1 LFKAVLGAKKSLN
14 LSLLK
19 TLGLVAVI
27 GGLIITI
34 VEMQQEKVKTLTKE
48 KLLERNY
55 SQESLIE
62 NAQVQLL
69 KNMPAFGFDNM
80 LANWSMLQFIQYYGD
95 GDARKETGYG
105 LSPDFMEIVTK
116 NDPKFVRAYLMM
128 SVPSSVNAGKPER
141 TVEIMNKGLSK
152 LTPDVT
158 DAYFIWLYKGVD
170 ELLFLGDISASKKS
184 YQMAADWAKIAGNEF
199 IEKSARGT
207 VKFLETN
214 PDSRAPRVGAW
225 MLVWLNSQ
233 NEETRKLAKENI
245 EKLGGKLVV
254 LGDNQVMA
262 IPPKD

>member
-1 LFKAVLGAKKSLN
+1 MLGAKKSLN

-27 GGLIITI
+27 GGLMVAM

-55 SQESLIE
+55 SQESRLE
-62 NAQVQLL
+62 NAQVELL

-80 LANWSMLQFIQYYGD
+80 LANWAMLQFIQYYGD
-95 GDARKETGYG
+95 GDARRETGYG

-128 SVPSSVNAGKPER
+128 SVASSLNAGKPER
-141 TVEIMNKGLSK
+141 TIEIMNKGLAK
-152 LTPDVT
+152 LSPDVT
-158 DAYFIWLYKGVD
+158 DAYFVWLYKGVD
-170 ELLFLGDISASKKS
+170 ELLFLGDIPAAKKS
-184 YQMAADWAKIAGNEF
+184 NQMAADWAKIAGNEF

-225 MLVWLNSQ
+225 MLVWINSQ
-233 NEETRKLAKENI
+233 DEETRKLAKENI
-245 EKLGGKLVV
+245 EKLGGKLVINN
-254 LGDNQVMA
+254 NQVMA

>member
-1 LFKAVLGAKKSLN
+1 MLGAKTSLN

-27 GGLIITI
+27 GGLMVAM

-55 SQESLIE
+55 RQESRRE
-62 NAQVQLL
+62 NAQVELL
-69 KNMPAFGFDNM
+69 KNIPSFGFDNM
-80 LANWSMLQFIQYYGD
+80 LANWAMLQFIQYYGD
-95 GDARKETGYG
+95 GDARRETGYG

-128 SVPSSVNAGKPER
+128 SVASSVNAGKPER
-141 TVEIMNKGLSK
+141 TIEIMNKGLAK
-152 LTPDVT
+152 LSPDIN
-158 DAYFIWLYKGVD
+158 DAYFVWLYKGVD
-170 ELLFLGDISASKKS
+170 ELLFLGDIPAAKKS

-225 MLVWLNSQ
+225 MLVWINSQ
-233 NEETRKLAKENI
+233 DEETRKLAKENI

-254 LGDNQVMA
+254 VNNNQVMA

>member
-1 LFKAVLGAKKSLN
+1 MLGAKKSLN

-27 GGLIITI
+27 GGLIMAI

-55 SQESLIE
+55 SQESRLE
-62 NAQVQLL
+62 NAQVELL

-95 GDARKETGYG
+95 GDARRETGYG

-128 SVPSSVNAGKPER
+128 SVASSLNAGKPER

-170 ELLFLGDISASKKS
+170 ELLFLGDIPAAKKS
-184 YQMAADWAKIAGNEF
+184 HQMAADWAKIASNEF

-225 MLVWLNSQ
+225 MLVWINSQ
-233 NEETRKLAKENI
+233 DEETRRLAQENI

-254 LGDNQVMA
+254 VNNQVMA

>member
-1 LFKAVLGAKKSLN
+1 MLGAKTSLN

-27 GGLIITI
+27 GGLMVAM

-55 SQESLIE
+55 SQESRLE
-62 NAQVQLL
+62 NAQVELL
-69 KNMPAFGFDNM
+69 KNIPSFGFDNM
-80 LANWSMLQFIQYYGD
+80 LANWAMLQFIQYYGD
-95 GDARKETGYG
+95 GDARRETGYG

-128 SVPSSVNAGKPER
+128 SVASSVNAGKPER
-141 TVEIMNKGLSK
+141 TIEIMNKGLAK
-152 LTPDVT
+152 LSPDIN
-158 DAYFIWLYKGVD
+158 DAYFVWLYKGVD
-170 ELLFLGDISASKKS
+170 ELLFLGDIPAAKKS
-184 YQMAADWAKIAGNEF
+184 NQMAADWAKIAGNEF

-225 MLVWLNSQ
+225 MLVWINSQ
-233 NEETRKLAKENI
+233 DEETRRLAKENI

-254 LGDNQVMA
+254 VNNNQVMA

>member
-1 LFKAVLGAKKSLN
+1 MLGANKSLH

-19 TLGLVAVI
+19 TLGLIAVI
-27 GGLIITI
+27 GGLIMVI

-55 SQESLIE
+55 AQESRLE
-62 NAQVQLL
+62 NSQVQLF
-69 KNMPAFGFDNM
+69 KNIPSFGFNNM
-80 LANWSMLQFIQYYGD
+80 LANWAMLQFIQYYGD
-95 GDARKETGYG
+95 EDARRETGYG
-105 LSPDFMEIVTK
+105 LSPDFMEIVAK

-128 SVPSSVNAGKPER
+128 SVASSVNAGKPER
-141 TVEIMNKGLSK
+141 TIEIMNKGLSK
-152 LTPDVT
+152 ITPDVT

-170 ELLFLGDISASKKS
+170 ELLFLGDIPAAKKS
-184 YQMAADWAKIAGNEF
+184 YQMAADWAKIASNEF

-225 MLVWLNSQ
+225 MLVWINSQ
-233 NEETRKLAKENI
+233 DEETRRLAQENI

-254 LGDNQVMA
+254 INENQVMA

>member
-1 LFKAVLGAKKSLN
+1 MVSAKKSLN
-14 LSLLK
+14 LSLIK

-27 GGLIITI
+27 GGLIMAV
-34 VEMQQEKVKTLTKE
+34 VEMQEEKVKTLTKE

-55 SQESLIE
+55 RQESRRE
-62 NAQVQLL
+62 NSQVQLL
-69 KNMPAFGFDNM
+69 KNIPSFGFNNM

-105 LSPDFMEIVTK
+105 LSPDFMEVVTK

-128 SVPSSVNAGKPER
+128 SVASSLNAGKPEK

-170 ELLFLGDISASKKS
+170 ELLFLGDIPAAKKS

-207 VKFLETN
+207 VEFLETN

-233 NEETRKLAKENI
+233 DEETRRLARENI
-245 EKLGGKLVV
+245 EKLGGKLVINN
-254 LGDNQVMA
+254 NQVMA

>member
-55 SQESLIE
+55 SQESPIE

>member
-1 LFKAVLGAKKSLN
+1 MLGAKTSLN

-27 GGLIITI
+27 GGLIMVM

-55 SQESLIE
+55 SQESRLE
-62 NAQVQLL
+62 NAQVELL
-69 KNMPAFGFDNM
+69 KNIPSFGFDNM
-80 LANWSMLQFIQYYGD
+80 LANWAMLQFIQYYGD
-95 GDARKETGYG
+95 GDARRETGYG

-128 SVPSSVNAGKPER
+128 SVASSVNAGKPER
-141 TVEIMNKGLSK
+141 TIEIMNKGLAK
-152 LTPDVT
+152 LSPDIN
-158 DAYFIWLYKGVD
+158 DAYFVWLYKGVD
-170 ELLFLGDISASKKS
+170 ELLFLGDIPAAKKS
-184 YQMAADWAKIAGNEF
+184 NQMAADWAKIAGNKF

-225 MLVWLNSQ
+225 MLVWISSQ
-233 NEETRKLAKENI
+233 DEETRRLAKENI

-254 LGDNQVMA
+254 VNNNQVMA

>member
-1 LFKAVLGAKKSLN
+1 MVGAKKSLN

-27 GGLIITI
+27 GGLIMVI

-55 SQESLIE
+55 AQESRLE
-62 NAQVQLL
+62 NSQVQLL
-69 KNMPAFGFDNM
+69 KNIPAFGFDNM

-95 GDARKETGYG
+95 GDARRETGYG

-128 SVPSSVNAGKPER
+128 SVASSLNAGKPER
-141 TVEIMNKGLSK
+141 TIEIMNKGLSK

-170 ELLFLGDISASKKS
+170 ELLFLGDIPAAKKS

-214 PDSRAPRVGAW
+214 PDSRASRVGAW
-225 MLVWLNSQ
+225 MLVWINSKD
-233 NEETRKLAKENI
+233 EETRRLAKENI
-245 EKLGGKLVV
+245 EKLGGKLVINN
-254 LGDNQVMA
+254 NQVMA

>member
-1 LFKAVLGAKKSLN
+1 MVSAKKSLN
-14 LSLLK
+14 LSLIK

-27 GGLIITI
+27 GGLIMAV
-34 VEMQQEKVKTLTKE
+34 VEMQEEKVKTLTKE

-55 SQESLIE
+55 RQESRRE
-62 NAQVQLL
+62 NSQVQLL
-69 KNMPAFGFDNM
+69 KNIPSFGFNNM

-95 GDARKETGYG
+95 GDARRETGYG

-128 SVPSSVNAGKPER
+128 SVASSLNAGKPEK

-170 ELLFLGDISASKKS
+170 ELLFLGDIPAAKKS

-207 VKFLETN
+207 VEFLETN

-233 NEETRKLAKENI
+233 DEETRRLARENI
-245 EKLGGKLVV
+245 EKLGGKLVINN
-254 LGDNQVMA
+254 NQVMA

>member
-1 LFKAVLGAKKSLN
+1 MLYAQKSLN

-27 GGLIITI
+27 GGLIMAI

-55 SQESLIE
+55 AQESRLE
-62 NAQVQLL
+62 NAQVELL
-69 KNMPAFGFDNM
+69 KNIPSFGFDNM

-95 GDARKETGYG
+95 GDARRETGYG

-128 SVPSSVNAGKPER
+128 SVASSVNAGKPER
-141 TVEIMNKGLSK
+141 TIEIMNKGLSK

-158 DAYFIWLYKGVD
+158 DAYFLWLYKGVD
-170 ELLFLGDISASKKS
+170 ELLFLGDIPAAKKS
-184 YQMAADWAKIAGNEF
+184 YQMAGDWAKIAGNEF

-225 MLVWLNSQ
+225 MLVWINSKD
-233 NEETRKLAKENI
+233 EETRRLAKENI
-245 EKLGGKLVV
+245 EKLGGKLVINN
-254 LGDNQVMA
+254 NQVMA

>member
-1 LFKAVLGAKKSLN
+1 MLGAKTSLN

-27 GGLIITI
+27 GGLMVAM

-55 SQESLIE
+55 SQESLLK
-62 NAQVQLL
+62 NAQVELL
-69 KNMPAFGFDNM
+69 KNIPSFGFDNM
-80 LANWSMLQFIQYYGD
+80 LANWAMLQFIQYYGD
-95 GDARKETGYG
+95 GDARRETGYG

-128 SVPSSVNAGKPER
+128 SVASSVNAGKPER
-141 TVEIMNKGLSK
+141 TIEIMNKGLAK
-152 LTPDVT
+152 LSPDIN
-158 DAYFIWLYKGVD
+158 DAYFVWLYKGVD
-170 ELLFLGDISASKKS
+170 ELLFLGDIPAAKKS
-184 YQMAADWAKIAGNEF
+184 NQMAADWAKIAGNEF

-225 MLVWLNSQ
+225 MLVWINSQ
-233 NEETRKLAKENI
+233 DEETRRLAKENI

-254 LGDNQVMA
+254 VNNNQVMA

>member
-1 LFKAVLGAKKSLN
+1 MLGAKTSLN

-27 GGLIITI
+27 GGLMVAM

-55 SQESLIE
+55 RQESRRE
-62 NAQVQLL
+62 NAQVELL
-69 KNMPAFGFDNM
+69 KNIPSFGFDNM
-80 LANWSMLQFIQYYGD
+80 LANWAMLQFIQYYGD
-95 GDARKETGYG
+95 GDARRETGYG

-128 SVPSSVNAGKPER
+128 SVASSVNAGKPER
-141 TVEIMNKGLSK
+141 TIEIMNKGLAK
-152 LTPDVT
+152 LSPDIN
-158 DAYFIWLYKGVD
+158 DAYFVWLYKGVD
-170 ELLFLGDISASKKS
+170 ELLFLGDIPAAKKS

-225 MLVWLNSQ
+225 MLVWINSQ
-233 NEETRKLAKENI
+233 DEETRRLAKENI

-254 LGDNQVMA
+254 VNNNQVMA

>member
-1 LFKAVLGAKKSLN
+1 MLGVKKSLN

-27 GGLIITI
+27 GGLIIAI

-55 SQESLIE
+55 RQESSRE
-62 NAQVQLL
+62 NSQVQLL
-69 KNMPAFGFDNM
+69 KNIPSFGFNNM

-95 GDARKETGYG
+95 GDARRETGYG
-105 LSPDFMEIVTK
+105 LSPDFMEVVTK

-128 SVPSSVNAGKPER
+128 SVASSLNAGKPEK

-170 ELLFLGDISASKKS
+170 ELLFLGDIPAAKKS

-233 NEETRKLAKENI
+233 DEETRRLAKENI

-254 LGDNQVMA
+254 VNNQVMA

>member
-1 LFKAVLGAKKSLN
+1 MLETSRTLP

-19 TLGLVAVI
+19 TLGLVGII
-27 GGLIITI
+27 GGLMTGI
-34 VEMQQEKVKTLTKE
+34 VTMQQEKVKTLTKE

-55 SQESLIE
+55 GQESRLETAQIE
-62 NAQVQLL
+62 LL
-69 KNMPAFGFDNM
+69 KNMPAFGFNNM

-95 GDARKETGYG
+95 VDARRETGYG

-116 NDPKFVRAYLMM
+116 NDPKFIRAYLMM
-128 SVPSSVNAGKPER
+128 SVSSSVNAGKPER
-141 TVEIMNKGLSK
+141 TIEIMNEGLSK
-152 LTPDVT
+152 LTPDIPN
-158 DAYFIWLYKGVD
+158 AYYLWLYKGVD
-170 ELLFLGDISASKKS
+170 ELLFLGDIPAAKNSN
-184 YQMAADWAKIAGNEF
+184 QMAADWAKIAGNEF

-225 MLVWLNSQ
+225 MLVWLNSKD
-233 NEETRKLAKENI
+233 EDTRRIAKENI

-254 LGDNQVMA
+254 VNDNQVMA

>member
-1 LFKAVLGAKKSLN
+1 MLGAKTSLN

-27 GGLIITI
+27 GGLMVAM

-55 SQESLIE
+55 RQESRLE
-62 NAQVQLL
+62 NAQVELL
-69 KNMPAFGFDNM
+69 KNIPSFGFDNM
-80 LANWSMLQFIQYYGD
+80 LANWAMLQFIQYYGD
-95 GDARKETGYG
+95 GDARRETGYG

-128 SVPSSVNAGKPER
+128 SVASSVNAGKPER
-141 TVEIMNKGLSK
+141 TIEIMNKGLAK
-152 LTPDVT
+152 LSPDIN
-158 DAYFIWLYKGVD
+158 DAYFVWLYKGVD
-170 ELLFLGDISASKKS
+170 ELLFLGDITAAKKS
-184 YQMAADWAKIAGNEF
+184 NQMAADWAKIAGNEF

-225 MLVWLNSQ
+225 MLVWINSQ
-233 NEETRKLAKENI
+233 DEETRRLAKENI

-254 LGDNQVMA
+254 VNNNQVMA

>member
-1 LFKAVLGAKKSLN
+1 MLGAKKSLN

-27 GGLIITI
+27 GGLIMVI

-55 SQESLIE
+55 SQESPIE

-95 GDARKETGYG
+95 GDARRETGYS

-128 SVPSSVNAGKPER
+128 SVASSLNAGKPER
-141 TVEIMNKGLSK
+141 TIEIMNKGLSK
-152 LTPDVT
+152 LTPDVI

-170 ELLFLGDISASKKS
+170 ELLFLGDIPAAKKS
-184 YQMAADWAKIAGNEF
+184 YQMAGDWAKIAGNEF

-225 MLVWLNSQ
+225 MLVWINSQ
-233 NEETRKLAKENI
+233 DEETRRLAKENI
-245 EKLGGKLVV
+245 EKLGGKLVINN
-254 LGDNQVMA
+254 NQVMA

>member
-1 LFKAVLGAKKSLN
+1 MLGAKTSLN

-27 GGLIITI
+27 GGLMVAM

-55 SQESLIE
+55 SQESRLE
-62 NAQVQLL
+62 NAQVELL

-80 LANWSMLQFIQYYGD
+80 LANWAMLQFIQYYGD
-95 GDARKETGYG
+95 GDARRETGYG

-128 SVPSSVNAGKPER
+128 SVASSVNAGKPER
-141 TVEIMNKGLSK
+141 TIEIMNKGLAK
-152 LTPDVT
+152 LSPDIN
-158 DAYFIWLYKGVD
+158 DAYFVWLYKGVD
-170 ELLFLGDISASKKS
+170 ELLFLGDIPAAKKS

-225 MLVWLNSQ
+225 MLVWINSQ
-233 NEETRKLAKENI
+233 DEETRRLAKENI

-254 LGDNQVMA
+254 VNNNQVMA

>member
-1 LFKAVLGAKKSLN
+1 MLGAKTSLN

-27 GGLIITI
+27 GGLMVAM

-55 SQESLIE
+55 SQESRLE
-62 NAQVQLL
+62 NAQVELL

-80 LANWSMLQFIQYYGD
+80 LANWAMLQFIQYYGD
-95 GDARKETGYG
+95 GDARRETGYG
-105 LSPDFMEIVTK
+105 LSPDVMEIVTK

-128 SVPSSVNAGKPER
+128 SVASSVNAGKPER
-141 TVEIMNKGLSK
+141 TIEIMNKGLAK
-152 LTPDVT
+152 LSPDIN
-158 DAYFIWLYKGVD
+158 DAYFVWLYKGVD
-170 ELLFLGDISASKKS
+170 ELLFLGDIPAAKKS

-225 MLVWLNSQ
+225 MLVWINSQ
-233 NEETRKLAKENI
+233 DEETRRLAKENI

-254 LGDNQVMA
+254 VNNNQVMA

>member
-27 GGLIITI
+27 GGLIMAI

-55 SQESLIE
+55 IQESRLE
-62 NAQVQLL
+62 NARVELL

-95 GDARKETGYG
+95 GDARRETGYS

-128 SVPSSVNAGKPER
+128 SVASSLNAGKPER
-141 TVEIMNKGLSK
+141 TIEIMNKGLSK

-170 ELLFLGDISASKKS
+170 ELLFLGDIPAAKKS
-184 YQMAADWAKIAGNEF
+184 YQMAGDWAKIAGNEF

-225 MLVWLNSQ
+225 MLVWINSQ
-233 NEETRKLAKENI
+233 DEETRRLAKENI
-245 EKLGGKLVV
+245 EKLGGKLVINN
-254 LGDNQVMA
+254 NQVMA

>member
-1 LFKAVLGAKKSLN
+1 MLGAKTSLN

-27 GGLIITI
+27 GGLMVAM

-55 SQESLIE
+55 SQESRLE
-62 NAQVQLL
+62 NAQVELL
-69 KNMPAFGFDNM
+69 KNMPAFGFNNM
-80 LANWSMLQFIQYYGD
+80 LANWAMLQFIQYYGD
-95 GDARKETGYG
+95 GDTRKETGYG

-128 SVPSSVNAGKPER
+128 SVASSVNAGKPER
-141 TVEIMNKGLSK
+141 TIEIMNKGLAK
-152 LTPDVT
+152 LSPDVT
-158 DAYFIWLYKGVD
+158 DAYFLWLYKGVD
-170 ELLFLGDISASKKS
+170 ELLFLGDIPAAKKS

-225 MLVWLNSQ
+225 MLVWISSQ
-233 NEETRKLAKENI
+233 DEETRRLAKENI

-254 LGDNQVMA
+254 VNNNQVMA

>member
-1 LFKAVLGAKKSLN
+1 MLGAKKTLN

-27 GGLIITI
+27 GGLIIVT

-55 SQESLIE
+55 SQESTIE
-62 NAQVQLL
+62 NAQVELL

-141 TVEIMNKGLSK
+141 TIEIMNKGLSK

-170 ELLFLGDISASKKS
+170 ELLFLGDIPAAKKS

-225 MLVWLNSQ
+225 MLVWINSQ
-233 NEETRKLAKENI
+233 DEETRKLAKENI

>member
-1 LFKAVLGAKKSLN
+1 MLGAKTSLN

-27 GGLIITI
+27 GGLMVAM

-55 SQESLIE
+55 SQESRLE
-62 NAQVQLL
+62 NAQVELL

-80 LANWSMLQFIQYYGD
+80 LANWAMLQFIQYYGD
-95 GDARKETGYG
+95 GDARRETGYG

-128 SVPSSVNAGKPER
+128 SVASSVNAGKPER
-141 TVEIMNKGLSK
+141 TIEIMNKGLAK
-152 LTPDVT
+152 LSPDIN
-158 DAYFIWLYKGVD
+158 DAYFVWLYKGVD
-170 ELLFLGDISASKKS
+170 ELLFLGDIPAAKKS

-225 MLVWLNSQ
+225 MLVWINSQ
-233 NEETRKLAKENI
+233 DEETRKLAKENI

-254 LGDNQVMA
+254 VNNNQVMA

>member
-1 LFKAVLGAKKSLN
+1 MLGAKKTLN

-27 GGLIITI
+27 GGLIIVT

-55 SQESLIE
+55 SQESTIE
-62 NAQVQLL
+62 NAQVELL

-141 TVEIMNKGLSK
+141 TIEIMNKGLSK

-170 ELLFLGDISASKKS
+170 ELLFLGDIPAAKKS

-225 MLVWLNSQ
+225 MLVWINSQ
-233 NEETRKLAKENI
+233 DEETRRLAKENI

>member
-1 LFKAVLGAKKSLN
+1 MVSAKKSLN
-14 LSLLK
+14 LSLIK

-27 GGLIITI
+27 GGLIMAV
-34 VEMQQEKVKTLTKE
+34 VEMQEEKVKTLTKE

-55 SQESLIE
+55 RQESRRE
-62 NAQVQLL
+62 NSQVQLL
-69 KNMPAFGFDNM
+69 KNIPSFGFNNM

-95 GDARKETGYG
+95 GDARRETGYG

-128 SVPSSVNAGKPER
+128 SVASSLNAGKPEK

-170 ELLFLGDISASKKS
+170 ELLFLGDIPAAKKS
-184 YQMAADWAKIAGNEF
+184 NQMAADWAKIAGNEF

-207 VKFLETN
+207 VEFLETN

-233 NEETRKLAKENI
+233 DEETRRLARENI
-245 EKLGGKLVV
+245 EKLGGKLVINN
-254 LGDNQVMA
+254 NQVMA

>member
-1 LFKAVLGAKKSLN
+1 MVGAKKSLN

-27 GGLIITI
+27 GGLIMVI

-55 SQESLIE
+55 SQESRLE
-62 NAQVQLL
+62 SSQVQLL
-69 KNMPAFGFDNM
+69 KNIPAFGFDNM

-95 GDARKETGYG
+95 GDARRETGYG

-128 SVPSSVNAGKPER
+128 SVASSLNAGKPER
-141 TVEIMNKGLSK
+141 TIEIMNKGLSK

-158 DAYFIWLYKGVD
+158 DAYFLWLYKGVD
-170 ELLFLGDISASKKS
+170 ELLFLGDIPAAKKS

-214 PDSRAPRVGAW
+214 PDSRASRVGAW
-225 MLVWLNSQ
+225 MLVWINSKD
-233 NEETRKLAKENI
+233 EETRRLAKENI
-245 EKLGGKLVV
+245 EKLGGKLVINN
-254 LGDNQVMA
+254 NQVMA

>member
-1 LFKAVLGAKKSLN
+1 MLGAKTSLN

-27 GGLIITI
+27 GGLMVAM

-55 SQESLIE
+55 SQESRLE
-62 NAQVQLL
+62 NAQVELL
-69 KNMPAFGFDNM
+69 KNIPSFGFDNM
-80 LANWSMLQFIQYYGD
+80 LANWAMLQFIQYYGD
-95 GDARKETGYG
+95 GDARRETGYG

-128 SVPSSVNAGKPER
+128 SVASSVNAGKPER
-141 TVEIMNKGLSK
+141 TIEIMNKGLAK
-152 LTPDVT
+152 LSPDIN
-158 DAYFIWLYKGVD
+158 DAYFVWLYKGVD
-170 ELLFLGDISASKKS
+170 ELLFLGDIPAAKKS

-225 MLVWLNSQ
+225 MLVWINSQ
-233 NEETRKLAKENI
+233 DEETRKLAKENI

-254 LGDNQVMA
+254 VNNNQVMA

>member
-1 LFKAVLGAKKSLN
+1 MLGVKKSLN

-27 GGLIITI
+27 GGLIIAI

-55 SQESLIE
+55 RQESSRE
-62 NAQVQLL
+62 NSQVQLL
-69 KNMPAFGFDNM
+69 KNIPSFGFNNM

-105 LSPDFMEIVTK
+105 LSPDFMEVVTK

-128 SVPSSVNAGKPER
+128 SVASSLNAGKPEK

-170 ELLFLGDISASKKS
+170 ELLFLGDIPAAKKS
-184 YQMAADWAKIAGNEF
+184 NQMAADWAKIAGNEF

-233 NEETRKLAKENI
+233 DEETRRLAKENI

-254 LGDNQVMA
+254 VNNQVMA

>member
-1 LFKAVLGAKKSLN
+1 MLGAKKSLN

-27 GGLIITI
+27 GGLIMVI

-55 SQESLIE
+55 SQESPIE

-141 TVEIMNKGLSK
+141 TIEIMNKGLSK
-152 LTPDVT
+152 LTPDVI

-170 ELLFLGDISASKKS
+170 ELLFLGDIPAAKKS
-184 YQMAADWAKIAGNEF
+184 YQMAGDWAKIAGNEF

-225 MLVWLNSQ
+225 MLVWINSQ
-233 NEETRKLAKENI
+233 DEETRRLAKENI
-245 EKLGGKLVV
+245 EKLGGKLVINN
-254 LGDNQVMA
+254 NQVMA

>member
-1 LFKAVLGAKKSLN
+1 MVGAKKSLN

-27 GGLIITI
+27 GGLIMAI

-48 KLLERNY
+48 KLLDRNY
-55 SQESLIE
+55 RQESRLE

-69 KNMPAFGFDNM
+69 KNMPSFGFDK
-80 LANWSMLQFIQYYGD
+80 YYGD
-95 GDARKETGYG
+95 VDARRETGYG

-128 SVPSSVNAGKPER
+128 SVASSLNAGKPER
-141 TVEIMNKGLSK
+141 TIEIMNKGLSK

-170 ELLFLGDISASKKS
+170 ELLFLGDIPAAKKS
-184 YQMAADWAKIAGNEF
+184 YQMAADWAKIAGNKF

-225 MLVWLNSQ
+225 MLVWINSQ
-233 NEETRKLAKENI
+233 DEETRRLAKENI
-245 EKLGGKLVV
+245 EKLGGKLVINN
-254 LGDNQVMA
+254 NQVMA

>member
-1 LFKAVLGAKKSLN
+1 MLGANKSLH

-19 TLGLVAVI
+19 TLGLIAVI
-27 GGLIITI
+27 GGLIMVI

-55 SQESLIE
+55 AQESRLE
-62 NAQVQLL
+62 NSQVQLF
-69 KNMPAFGFDNM
+69 KNIPSFGFNNM
-80 LANWSMLQFIQYYGD
+80 LANWAMLQFIQYYGD
-95 GDARKETGYG
+95 EDARRETGYG
-105 LSPDFMEIVTK
+105 LSPDFMEIVAK

-128 SVPSSVNAGKPER
+128 SVASSLNAGKPER
-141 TVEIMNKGLSK
+141 TIEIMNKGLSK

-170 ELLFLGDISASKKS
+170 ELLFLGDIPAAKKS
-184 YQMAADWAKIAGNEF
+184 YQMAGDWAKIAGNEF

-233 NEETRKLAKENI
+233 NEETRRLAKENI

-254 LGDNQVMA
+254 INNNQVMA

>member
-1 LFKAVLGAKKSLN
+1 MLGAKKTLN

-27 GGLIITI
+27 GGLIIVT
-34 VEMQQEKVKTLTKE
+34 VEMQQEKVKNLTKE

-55 SQESLIE
+55 SQESTIE
-62 NAQVQLL
+62 NAQVELL

-105 LSPDFMEIVTK
+105 LSPDFMEIVAK
-116 NDPKFVRAYLMM
+116 NDPRFVRAYLMM

-141 TVEIMNKGLSK
+141 TIEIMNKGLSK

-170 ELLFLGDISASKKS
+170 ELLFLGDIPAAKKS

-225 MLVWLNSQ
+225 MLVWINSQ
-233 NEETRKLAKENI
+233 DEETRRLAKENI